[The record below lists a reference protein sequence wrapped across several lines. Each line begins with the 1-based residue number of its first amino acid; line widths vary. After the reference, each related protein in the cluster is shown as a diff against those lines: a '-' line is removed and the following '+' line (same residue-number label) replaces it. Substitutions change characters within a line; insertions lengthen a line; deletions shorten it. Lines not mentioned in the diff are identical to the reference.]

1 MKVFYSSQII
11 ITMSLL
17 QLLVPA

>member
-1 MKVFYSSQII
+1 MEVFYSSQII